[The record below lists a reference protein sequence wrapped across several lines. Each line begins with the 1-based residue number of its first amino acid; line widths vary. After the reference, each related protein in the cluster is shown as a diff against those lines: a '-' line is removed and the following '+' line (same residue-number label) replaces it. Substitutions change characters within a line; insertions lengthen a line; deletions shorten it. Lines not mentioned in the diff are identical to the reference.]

1 MKAQEH
7 KYANDFCDVELED
20 TEWLRSPTPPSLS
33 ELSCCLFSLCAVSH
47 ADVIPR
53 SGKGKVGRSVTPSI
67 LGFTD
72 SEFGSIVNIWI

>member
-1 MKAQEH
+1 MWSWRI
-7 KYANDFCDVELED
+7 
-20 TEWLRSPTPPSLS
+20 TEWLLSPTPLSLS

-53 SGKGKVGRSVTPSI
+53 VGKAKLSRSITLSI

-72 SEFGSIVNIWI
+72 LGFGSIVNIRI